1 MKYIFLLIIF
11 IILIALVITIISVS
25 GVNASSKK
33 KYKYSPTELIVP
45 PENFLYCYEDTDCIK
60 IKASACPPDKGGS
73 EVCVKKD
80 HFQQYLSMVEDS
92 AGKEW
97 EVTCPNINNVGNN
110 ICRCIGEKC
119 NLVNL

>member
-11 IILIALVITIISVS
+11 IILIALLLTFTTVS
-25 GVNASSKK
+25 TVPTK
-33 KYKYSPTELIVP
+33 KYKYSPTDFIAP
-45 PENFLYCYEDTDCIK
+45 PEYFLYCYEDTDCIK
-60 IKASACPPDKGGS
+60 IKASACPPEKGGS
-73 EVCVKKD
+73 EVCVGKD
-80 HFQQYLSMVEDS
+80 HFQQYLSIVEDS

-97 EVTCPNINNVGNN
+97 EVTCPNINNVVNN